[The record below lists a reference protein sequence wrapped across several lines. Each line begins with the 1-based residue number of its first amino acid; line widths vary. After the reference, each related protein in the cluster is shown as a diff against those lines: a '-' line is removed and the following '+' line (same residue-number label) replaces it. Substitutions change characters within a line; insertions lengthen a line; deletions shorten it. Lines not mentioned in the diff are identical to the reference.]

1 MKLSELAQ
9 TLAARL
15 KQRKA
20 MIVFAESCT
29 GGLASGELTKI
40 PGISANHCGGVV
52 VYRETTK
59 QAYLQVSA
67 KLLKEKGAVS
77 EEVAQAMALGVLNK
91 TPEATLSAAVTGH
104 LGPDAPEELDGVV
117 YLACALRGK
126 GKAKPSC
133 TVVKLQLS
141 PNSQRTRRQQ
151 LVIKSLY
158 ELCLESLQ

>member
-1 MKLSELAQ
+1 MKLSELAGA
-9 TLAARL
+9 LAAKL

-40 PGISANHCGGVV
+40 PGISAHHCGSMV

-59 QAYLQVSA
+59 QQYLGVSA
-67 KLLKEKGAVS
+67 KLLIEKGAVS
-77 EEVAQAMALGVLNK
+77 EEVAQAMALGVLEK
-91 TPEATLSAAVTGH
+91 TPEATISAAVTGH
-104 LGPDAPEELDGVV
+104 LGPDAPKELDGVV

-141 PNSQRTRRQQ
+141 PNSQRVRRQQ

-158 ELCLESLQ
+158 ELCLETL